1 MNKQLYCYTDE
12 ELKNFIAMA
21 QKELVDRKD
30 KRFDELV
37 KNTCDALNAL
47 VKEFPDVKCEIETSV
62 ECEYCNTDFHHWV
75 DIFDH
80 INDFK
85 PEMFIKY

>member
-12 ELKNFIAMA
+12 ELHHFIAMA
-21 QKELVDRKD
+21 EIELANRKD
-30 KRFDELV
+30 QRFDELI
-37 KNTCDALNAL
+37 KNVCDALNAL
-47 VKEFPDVKCEIETSV
+47 VKEFPSVKCEIETSV

-80 INDFK
+80 VNDFK
-85 PEMFIKY
+85 PKMFVKY

>member
-1 MNKQLYCYTDE
+1 MNKQLYSYTDT

-21 QKELVDRKD
+21 QKELSDRKD

-37 KNTCDALNAL
+37 KNACDALNAL
-47 VKEFPDVKCEIETSV
+47 VKEFPNVQCEIETSV
-62 ECEYCNTDFHHWV
+62 ECEYCDTDFHHYV
-75 DIFDH
+75 DIFNH

-85 PEMFIKY
+85 PKMFVNY